1 MVQLTLP
8 KNSVPI
14 KGNSYSNVDLL
25 DEQSQQDHDI
35 RVINV
40 YRWSGKV
47 GTPPQIDRFEIDVKK
62 AGTMVLDI
70 LNKIKAELDPSLTFR
85 KSCREGVCGSCAMN
99 IDGVN
104 TLACQKNIDECS
116 DVINIYPL
124 PHMRVLK
131 DLVVDLKK
139 AFEQFKS
146 IKPWLNKKSPNN
158 EKENYQSIEN
168 RDKLDGMWECVM
180 CFSCSTSCP
189 SYWWNEDK
197 YLGPAVLLQA
207 NRWIQDSRDE
217 EKKERLNELDDNFKL
232 YRCHSIMNCTNSCP
246 KGLNPAKAIAEIKYE
261 ISKIENV

>member
-1 MVQLTLP
+1 MVQLSLP

-25 DEQSQQDHDI
+25 DEQSQQNHDI
-35 RVINV
+35 RIINV
-40 YRWSGKV
+40 YRWSGEEN
-47 GTPPQIDRFEIDVKK
+47 TPPQIDRFEIDVKK

-70 LNKIKAELDPSLTFR
+70 LNQIKAELDPSLTFR

-104 TLACQKNIDECS
+104 TLACQKNIEECS

-124 PHMRVLK
+124 PHMKVLK

-146 IKPWLNKKSPNN
+146 IKPWLSKKTPNN
-158 EKENYQSIEN
+158 KKENYQSIED

-217 EKKERLNELDDNFKL
+217 EKKERLNELDDSFKL

-246 KGLNPAKAIAEIKYE
+246 KGLNPAKAIAEIKNE
-261 ISKIENV
+261 ISNIDS